1 MKITKMMKKFVSGV
15 LVGMA
20 ALVGFTPLTVFAQ
33 GKEAECI
40 CEEKCTED
48 RINEDCEVCIY
59 DYHAVLSSGNRTVSL
74 KHLERK

>member
-33 GKEAECI
+33 GKEAMRNVKSVSMI
-40 CEEKCTED
+40 T
-48 RINEDCEVCIY
+48 I
-59 DYHAVLSSGNRTVSL
+59 TV
-74 KHLERK
+74 KERKQKRNRKRKTMARLPLMET

>member
-15 LVGMA
+15 LVGMT

-48 RINEDCEVCIY
+48 RINEDCEVY
-59 DYHAVLSSGNRTVSL
+59 L
-74 KHLERK
+74 

>member
-15 LVGMA
+15 LVGMT
-20 ALVGFTPLTVFAQ
+20 ALVGFAPLPVFAQ

-48 RINEDCEVCIY
+48 CIN
-59 DYHAVLSSGNRTVSL
+59 LSMTRL
-74 KHLERK
+74 

>member
-15 LVGMA
+15 LVGMT
-20 ALVGFTPLTVFAQ
+20 ALVGFAPLPVFAQ

-48 RINEDCEVCIY
+48 CINAYCCGMQRISFDGGRAY
-59 DYHAVLSSGNRTVSL
+59 RS
-74 KHLERK
+74 